1 MNDES
6 GSQVG
11 AWFAGRLPGEW
22 FVAAPEV
29 SVDREEIVLTGEI
42 AAPEGVEDDAAA
54 QAGRIRRFREDTRQQ
69 RMAIADEAEERF
81 GRKVAWGVR
90 CGQTSQLFTHLAVPV
105 MTRLRQPQR
114 KVLDTLVDAGVARS
128 RSDALA
134 WCVRLVGENEGEWID
149 RMREALAAVHEV
161 RDSGPVGRAG

>member
-1 MNDES
+1 MNGES

-29 SVDREEIVLTGEI
+29 SVDREEIVVTGEV